1 MPNSAKTLIGE
12 PIDTDRLRLRQ
23 FVRGDIEPFTRFMT
37 DQESTRFLTFGDEQK
52 SSEGARILLET
63 TIASYETEHPI
74 LAFAVEELKTGT
86 FAGFCGLTP
95 HDQETVEIMYAV
107 MPNARRKGYA
117 VEIATAL
124 SQSALNE
131 LSCLRVIA
139 PIAPANEVSKIVA
152 AKVGFKDHGLVTHA
166 DSAEIVHQFVL
177 ERG

>member
-1 MPNSAKTLIGE
+1 MSVFE
-12 PIDTDRLRLRQ
+12 WFQRLFSVINFAYL
-23 FVRGDIEPFTRFMT
+23 
-37 DQESTRFLTFGDEQK
+37 LTFGDEQK

-74 LAFAVEELKTGT
+74 LAFAVEELKAGT

-139 PIAPANEVSKIVA
+139 PIAPANEVSKIVV